1 MAANE
6 TPPMCVG
13 EYVVDYEIGKGS
25 FAQVYRAH
33 HRGPFRE
40 LVAVKSVTRAK
51 LSPKLLEN
59 LEGEISILKS
69 MRHTNIVDLRDC
81 IYTDDYIHM
90 VMEYCPGGDL
100 SQYIR
105 NRGDIAPWNGDERS
119 NPLAAAQR
127 AKFPHPEDGG
137 LNDAMVRSFLAQLA
151 SALRFLRSR
160 DIVHRDIKPQNLL
173 LRVPDDECLESGH
186 PREIPQ
192 IKVADFGFAR
202 SLPAASLAKT
212 LCGSPLYM
220 APEILRYEKYDA
232 KADLWSVGAV
242 LYEMSV
248 GKPPFRATNHVEL
261 LRRIE
266 HSNDRIKF
274 PDERSSDS
282 LARDA
287 TRRRMNGEAP
297 RAPPHPIAADIKAL
311 IRKLLKRH
319 PVERISFDEFF
330 HDDIITSVPYVG
342 RAIIKDDLAASMLSD
357 HTHRSTSPDP
367 PSVPTSPT
375 ALRTHHD
382 DDTEMDED
390 APLPHATR
398 PAPAPPAHAAP
409 ARAAAPDATPAAAPP
424 ADAQEML
431 ASRLM
436 DLPLHDKTR
445 TPNTAFGFEPGAPP
459 GGDLSAPRPLPK
471 RSEPERTLQPSALSR
486 AMSLTAGAALAGSPR
501 TDDASGTAG
510 VGAAFRGA
518 HRKAHTPDAQAA
530 GAPQPPPRGAL
541 QDETAPDEDGER
553 LRGLAQKAYV
563 LGEFAD
569 AKLAEYQSGARP
581 PSGGLS
587 PAGSSPNSAALHAQE
602 TTIAEA
608 LALYVRALGFLQRGL
623 TAMNAYAESLHDAE
637 PTSEMRDYAHWFRT
651 HFQRCYERSMYARGL
666 CSPSTLP
673 DNVQQADRQI
683 FDKALE
689 LARAAALDELE
700 GNRDGL
706 SWDPTSCVLAYETAA
721 SLLQGLLD
729 PGEENLGLS
738 MNSVLLV
745 EKFLKSIHK
754 RLGALQAATQPAP
767 EPA

>member
-1 MAANE
+1 ME
-6 TPPMCVG
+6 PTRVG
-13 EYVVDYEIGKGS
+13 EYVIENEIGKGS

-33 HRGPFRE
+33 HQGPFRE

-90 VMEYCPGGDL
+90 IMEYCPGSDL

-105 NRGDIAPWNGDERS
+105 KRGNIAPWDGDAFT

-127 AKFPHPEDGG
+127 RKFPHPEDGG
-137 LNDAMVRSFLAQLA
+137 LNDTMVRSFLAQLA

-173 LRVPDDECLESGH
+173 LKIPDEDCLESGH
-186 PREIPQ
+186 PKEIPQ

-274 PDERSSDS
+274 PDERSPES

-287 TRRRMNGEAP
+287 TRRRMNGEEPKPAP
-297 RAPPHPIAADIKAL
+297 HEVAPDIKVL

-319 PVERISFDEFF
+319 PIERVSFEEFF
-330 HDDIITSVPYVG
+330 HDDILASVPYNG
-342 RAIIKDDLAASMLSD
+342 RAIIKDELAASMLSECS
-357 HTHRSTSPDP
+357 HTNLSQDAAGSDTLPNGNSVQPPTSFDPRSQSTHPLSSTSPNS
-367 PSVPTSPT
+367 PSMSH
-375 ALRTHHD
+375 ALR
-382 DDTEMDED
+382 
-390 APLPHATR
+390 A
-398 PAPAPPAHAAP
+398 APAPPTLAAHP
-409 ARAAAPDATPAAAPP
+409 GATLPKPTSTSSKQ
-424 ADAQEML
+424 DMFTDTDQVL
-431 ASRLM
+431 ASRLT
-436 DLPLHDKTR
+436 DLPLNDKER
-445 TPNTAFGFEPGAPP
+445 TPNTAFGFELGRTSEALPGP
-459 GGDLSAPRPLPK
+459 SAFAK
-471 RSEPERTLQPSALSR
+471 RTEHEKTLQPSALSR
-486 AMSLTAGAALAGSPR
+486 AISLNPAQPHNPNVSSRDQGGS
-501 TDDASGTAG
+501 TDAERKISVSVGEPQSVDASLSMN
-510 VGAAFRGA
+510 
-518 HRKAHTPDAQAA
+518 AQADSN
-530 GAPQPPPRGAL
+530 L
-541 QDETAPDEDGER
+541 SHT
-553 LRGLAQKAYV
+553 LRGFAQKAYV
-563 LGEFAD
+563 LSEFAD
-569 AKLAEYQSGARP
+569 AKMAEYQASIQPTSGDI
-581 PSGGLS
+581 S
-587 PAGSSPNSAALHAQE
+587 PAHSSPNSAAMHCQE
-602 TTIAEA
+602 SNVAEA
-608 LALYVRALGFLQRGL
+608 LALYVRSLGFLQRGL
-623 TAMNAYAESLHDAE
+623 SAINSYAESLHQAE
-637 PTSEMRDYAHWFRT
+637 PSAEMRNYANWFRT
-651 HFQRCYERSMYARGL
+651 RFQVCYDRSMYARNI
-666 CSPSTLP
+666 CNSANLP
-673 DNVQQADRQI
+673 ENLQVVDRQI

-700 GNRDGL
+700 GNRDEFH
-706 SWDPTSCVLAYETAA
+706 WDSTSCLLAYETAA

-729 PGEENLGLS
+729 PGEDHMGLS
-738 MNSVLLV
+738 TNSIFMV
-745 EKFLKSIHK
+745 EKFLKSIQK
-754 RLGALQAATQPAP
+754 RMSALQQTSRGNLT
-767 EPA
+767 ES

>member
-105 NRGDIAPWNGDERS
+105 KRGDIAPWNGDALS

-297 RAPPHPIAADIKAL
+297 RAPPHPVAADIKAL

-319 PVERISFDEFF
+319 PVERVSFDEFF
-330 HDDIITSVPYVG
+330 HDDIITSVPCVG

-367 PSVPTSPT
+367 PSVPTSPPA
-375 ALRTHHD
+375 ALRTHHASTTHD

-398 PAPAPPAHAAP
+398 PAPAPPTHTAP
-409 ARAAAPDATPAAAPP
+409 VRAAAPP
-424 ADAQEML
+424 ADTQEAL

-436 DLPLHDKTR
+436 DMPLHDKAR
-445 TPNTAFGFEPGAPP
+445 TPNTAFGFEPGVAH
-459 GGDLSAPRPLPK
+459 GGDPPVPRPLPK

-486 AMSLTAGAALAGSPR
+486 AMSLTVGAVLAGSPR
-501 TDDASGTAG
+501 TDDASGTPG
-510 VGAAFRGA
+510 LGAAFREAHHKAHASGA
-518 HRKAHTPDAQAA
+518 HAADAS
-530 GAPQPPPRGAL
+530 QPPPPPGPPSN
-541 QDETAPDEDGER
+541 EVAPDDDAER

-581 PSGGLS
+581 PSGGIS

-623 TAMNAYAESLHDAE
+623 TAINAYAESLHDTE
-637 PTSEMRDYAHWFRT
+637 PTDEMRNYAHWFRT

-729 PGEENLGLS
+729 PGEEHMGLS

-754 RLGALQAATQPAP
+754 RLGALQTTTQLAP

>member
-1 MAANE
+1 MSAPE

-105 NRGDIAPWNGDERS
+105 KRGDIAPWNGDALS

-127 AKFPHPEDGG
+127 AKYPHPEDGG

-297 RAPPHPIAADIKAL
+297 RAPPHTVAADIKAL

-319 PVERISFDEFF
+319 PVERVSFDEFF

-357 HTHRSTSPDP
+357 HTHRSTSPENT
-367 PSVPTSPT
+367 SVPTSPS
-375 ALRTHHD
+375 APRAHV

-390 APLPHATR
+390 TPLPHATR
-398 PAPAPPAHAAP
+398 PAPRPHARGAWRAH
-409 ARAAAPDATPAAAPP
+409 APP
-424 ADAQEML
+424 ADTQEAL

-436 DLPLHDKTR
+436 DMPLHDKAR
-445 TPNTAFGFEPGAPP
+445 TPNTAFGFEPGVPRGGEAPMP
-459 GGDLSAPRPLPK
+459 LPLPK

-486 AMSLTAGAALAGSPR
+486 AMSLTAAAPLQGSPR
-501 TDDASGTAG
+501 TADDASGTPSAG
-510 VGAAFRGA
+510 APFRDA
-518 HRKAHTPDAQAA
+518 HRKAHAPDAHGVA
-530 GAPQPPPRGAL
+530 GASQRAAPRAGAARRGAGRRRG
-541 QDETAPDEDGER
+541 APAWPGAEG
-553 LRGLAQKAYV
+553 
-563 LGEFAD
+563 
-569 AKLAEYQSGARP
+569 LAEYQSGARP

-623 TAMNAYAESLHDAE
+623 TAINAYAETLRDAE
-637 PTSEMRDYAHWFRT
+637 PSDEMRDYAHWFRT

-729 PGEENLGLS
+729 PGEEHMGLS

-754 RLGALQAATQPAP
+754 RLGALQTSTQLAPAP
-767 EPA
+767 A

>member
-1 MAANE
+1 MSA
-6 TPPMCVG
+6 PPTSVG
-13 EYVVDYEIGKGS
+13 DYLIEEEIGKGS

-33 HRGPFRE
+33 CRVRRPLTQGPSRV

-81 IYTDDYIHM
+81 LYTDEHIHM
-90 VMEYCPGGDL
+90 IMEYCPGGDL

-105 NRGDIAPWNGDERS
+105 HRGDVAPWNGDARS

-127 AKFPHPEDGG
+127 ERFPHPADGG
-137 LNDAMVRSFLAQLA
+137 LNDAMVRSFLTQLA

-173 LRVPDDECLESGH
+173 LRIPDDECLENGH

-248 GKPPFRATNHVEL
+248 GKPPFRASNHVEL

-274 PDERSSDS
+274 PDERSPES

-287 TRRRMNGEAP
+287 TRRRMHGEQP
-297 RAPPHPIAADIKAL
+297 RPPPHEVAPDIKAL

-319 PVERISFDEFF
+319 PVERVSFDEFF
-330 HDDIITSVPYVG
+330 HDDIIVSVPYVG
-342 RAIIKDDLAASMLSD
+342 RAIIKDDLAASRLTDPGRPPEASSD
-357 HTHRSTSPDP
+357 A
-367 PSVPTSPT
+367 PT
-375 ALRTHHD
+375 AD
-382 DDTEMDED
+382 ASPAEASPPPD
-390 APLPHATR
+390 APPTHATPMAVEP
-398 PAPAPPAHAAP
+398 PAPAPPVPAP
-409 ARAAAPDATPAAAPP
+409 APPSPPDT
-424 ADAQEML
+424 DSGL
-431 ASRLM
+431 AHRLM
-436 DLPLHDKTR
+436 GLPLHDKTR
-445 TPNTAFGFEPGAPP
+445 ATTTAFGFEPGATSAAATP
-459 GGDLSAPRPLPK
+459 LAAPR
-471 RSEPERTLQPSALSR
+471 RDEHERTLAPSALSR
-486 AMSLTAGAALAGSPR
+486 AISLTGMHAGAPR
-501 TDDASGTAG
+501 TDSGLTPLRSLDTASKAPAASAPVQPGRPADAAPASSLGT
-510 VGAAFRGA
+510 V
-518 HRKAHTPDAQAA
+518 
-530 GAPQPPPRGAL
+530 L
-541 QDETAPDEDGER
+541 S
-553 LRGLAQKAYV
+553 GLAQKAYV
-563 LGEFAD
+563 LSEFAD
-569 AKLAEYQSGARP
+569 AKLAESQGAARP
-581 PSGGLS
+581 SSGGVS
-587 PAGSSPNSAALHAQE
+587 PAGSSPNSAALHGQE
-602 TTIAEA
+602 TAAAEA

-623 TAMNAYAESLHDAE
+623 AAINAYAESLCDNE
-637 PTSEMRDYAHWFRT
+637 PSAEMRDYANWFRT
-651 HFQRCYERSMYARGL
+651 HFHDCYERSLHARNG
-666 CSPSTLP
+666 CSSAALP
-673 DNVQQADRQI
+673 DSLQHADRQI

-706 SWDPTSCVLAYETAA
+706 HWDPTSCVLAYETAA

-729 PGEENLGLS
+729 PGEEHMGLS
-738 MNSVLLV
+738 MNSALLV

-754 RLGALQAATQPAP
+754 RLGALQAAPPVGTA
-767 EPA
+767 AA